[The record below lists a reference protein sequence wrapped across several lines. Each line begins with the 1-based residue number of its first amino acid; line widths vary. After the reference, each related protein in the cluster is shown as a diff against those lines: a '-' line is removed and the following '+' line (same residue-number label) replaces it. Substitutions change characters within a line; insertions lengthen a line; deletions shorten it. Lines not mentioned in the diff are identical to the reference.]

1 MSFVHLHVHTEYS
14 LLDGA
19 CRINKLI
26 ECAKNDGQKAIA
38 ITDHGVMYG
47 AVDFFKAAKSAGI
60 KPIIGCEVYVA
71 PRTRFDKDKSLD
83 SRYNHLIL
91 LCKNEVGYKNLIY
104 LVSKAFTEGFYSKPR
119 IDKELLK
126 DRTDGLIALS
136 ACLAGEIPSKI
147 LQNNFDGAK
156 EAALE
161 YNEMFGS
168 GNYYLELQN
177 HGYAEEQTVNSKLI
191 EISQQTGIPLVCTND
206 VHYVEKSDHE
216 MQNVLLCIGTN
227 HTVNEENPLSFT
239 TQEFYLKSQ
248 KEMSELF
255 AHIPH
260 AIENS
265 TIIAD
270 KCEFE
275 FEFGKIKLPYFD
287 LGNRNH
293 SDVMREICYNGLY
306 RIIGDNPP
314 VEYTDRLEYELS
326 IIEKMGYTDY
336 FLIVA
341 DFVNFAK
348 SKAIPVGP
356 GRGSGAG
363 SLAAYCMGITGID
376 PIKLNL
382 LFERFLN
389 PERVSMPD
397 FDIDFCYIRRQ
408 EVIDYV
414 IEKYGEDHVSQIAT
428 FGTLKAKAAVR
439 DVGRVYGIPYSL
451 CDAVAKLIPNRLG
464 ASIMDALDESKELNS
479 KYNTDA
485 DVRRILDMAMR
496 IEGMPRHMSTHAAGV
511 VITDKPVS
519 DYVPLAVSDAV
530 VVSQYPM
537 TNLDTLGLLKMD
549 FLGLRNLTVID
560 DTVKL
565 IGGNFKVDDIPL
577 DDPETMRLMAAGE
590 TIGVFQYESA
600 GMRAVLK
607 SLKPENMEDLIAVI
621 SLYRPGPRQ
630 YIPKY
635 IHFRHNK
642 DKINYDTPLLKPI
655 LEVTY
660 GCIVYQEQVM
670 QIFRRVAGYSF
681 GRADI
686 VRRAMSKKKHD
697 VLERERTIF
706 IYGEKDAQGNVVI
719 EGAVN
724 KGVPEKTAIKL
735 FEEITAFSSY
745 AFNKSHA
752 AAYAHVAYQTAY
764 LKCHY
769 PKEYMASLLTS
780 VLDSSGKVSEYLKEC
795 ENRRFK
801 ILTPSINR
809 SFGEFTCETDGI
821 RFGLLAVKN
830 LGRNNIKAII
840 DIREKHGEFN
850 NLYDFCI
857 KISNAPI
864 NRRGIESLIK
874 CGALDDLGLTRR
886 ALMLSLDKIYNI
898 IETERRTMGGGQ
910 ISLFSSEQKF
920 NAAHNEFNNSTE
932 FPLDDILAFEKEVT
946 DFYISGHPMQRY
958 YHFVEII
965 GSQNITDLLTAEETG
980 FIKDG
985 DSVTILGLISNYKQ
999 RKTKNN
1005 KIMGNIT
1012 LEDMTGS
1019 IDLITFESVINNS
1032 SQALKAGNIVVI
1044 NGKISFKEDEN
1055 PEILC
1060 NKIELFN
1067 EDDYIEELSE
1077 DTLPKI
1083 ISAQEIIVEINQE
1096 NIKNLHKLSLV
1107 SELFFGET
1115 TLITTGDKYNTI
1127 GKIALTDTLLSF
1139 LIQNFGENCIYIKN

>member
-19 CRINKLI
+19 CRIGRLV
-26 ECAKNDGQKAIA
+26 EAAKNDGQKAIA

-47 AVDFFKAAKSAGI
+47 AVDFFKAAKNAGI

-71 PRTRFDKDKSLD
+71 PRSRFDKDKTLD
-83 SRYNHLIL
+83 SRYNHLVL
-91 LCKNEVGYKNLIY
+91 LCKNQIGYENLIF

-119 IDKELLK
+119 IDKDLL
-126 DRTDGLIALS
+126 REYSEGLIGLS

-147 LQNNFDGAK
+147 LHNNFDGARA
-156 EAALE
+156 AALE
-161 YNEMFGS
+161 FNDIFGS

-177 HGYAEEQTVNSKLI
+177 HGYAEEKIVNERLV
-191 EISQQTGIPLVCTND
+191 EISHSTGIPLVCTND
-206 VHYVEKSDHE
+206 VHYVEKDDHE
-216 MQNVLLCIGTN
+216 MQNILLCIGTN
-227 HTVNEENPLSFT
+227 HTVNEENPLSFA

-248 KEMSELF
+248 SEMQKLF
-255 AHIPH
+255 AEVPE
-260 AIENS
+260 AVANTEV
-265 TIIAD
+265 IAD
-270 KCEFE
+270 KCNFE

-287 LGNRNH
+287 LGNKSH
-293 SDVMREICYNGLY
+293 PQVMRDMCYEGLRKLIGEAPDEIYVN
-306 RIIGDNPP
+306 
-314 VEYTDRLEYELS
+314 RLEYELK
-326 IIEKMGYTDY
+326 IIDKMGYTDY

-341 DFVNFAK
+341 DFVNYAK
-348 SKAIPVGP
+348 SKSIPVGP

-439 DVGRVYGIPYSL
+439 DVGRAYGISYSL
-451 CDAVAKLIPNRLG
+451 CDTVAKLIPNRFT
-464 ASIMDALDESKELNS
+464 INIKEALEESTEL
-479 KYNTDA
+479 KRRYDTDA
-485 DVRRILDMAMR
+485 DVRKILDMSMQ

-519 DYVPLAVSDAV
+519 SYVPLAVSDTV

-537 TNLDTLGLLKMD
+537 TNLDSLGLLKMD

-565 IGGNFKVDDIPL
+565 IGNGFSADKIPL
-577 DDPETMRLMAAGE
+577 NDSKTMRMMAAGD

-635 IHFRHNK
+635 IHFRHNS
-642 DKINYDTPLLKPI
+642 DKIKYDTPLLKPI

-670 QIFRRVAGYSF
+670 QIFREVAGYSF

-697 VLERERTIF
+697 VLQKERNVF
-706 IYGEKDAQGNVVI
+706 LFGEMDENGNVLI
-719 EGAVN
+719 DGAI
-724 KGVPEKTAIKL
+724 KRGVPQKVAEKL

-752 AAYAHVAYQTAY
+752 AAYAYVAYQTAY

-769 PKEYMASLLTS
+769 PKQYMASLLTS
-780 VLDSSGKVSEYLKEC
+780 VLDSSGKVAEYLKEC
-795 ENRRFK
+795 VVMNFK
-801 ILTPSINR
+801 ILPPCINR
-809 SFGEFTCETDGI
+809 SGGVFTCEDDGV
-821 RFGLLAVKN
+821 RFGLLAIKN
-830 LGRNNIKAII
+830 LGRNNINAILE
-840 DIREKHGEFN
+840 IRENEGDFKDV
-850 NLYDFCI
+850 YDFCV
-857 KISNAPI
+857 KISNSPI
-864 NRRGIESLIK
+864 NRRGVEALIK
-874 CGALDDLGLTRR
+874 SGTLDCFGLTRR
-886 ALMLSLDKIYNI
+886 ALMLSLDRMYDL
-898 IETERRTMGGGQ
+898 IESRRRNLGGGQ
-910 ISLFSSEQKF
+910 ISLFGSEQGQ
-920 NAAHNEFNNSTE
+920 NSVQFSFTDATE
-932 FPLDDILAFEKEVT
+932 FPKEDLLGFEKEVT
-946 DFYISGHPMQRY
+946 DFYISGHPMQKY
-958 YHFVEII
+958 SVFYQQI
-965 GSQNITDLLTAEETG
+965 GAKPISELLTAEETG
-980 FIKDG
+980 ICKDG
-985 DSVTILGLISNYKQ
+985 DSVTVLGLITSYKQ

-1005 KIMGNIT
+1005 KIMANVII
-1012 LEDMTGS
+1012 EDVTGS
-1019 IDLITFESVINNS
+1019 INALAFESVIS
-1032 SQALKAGNIVVI
+1032 FSAEALKTGNVVVA
-1044 NGKISFKEDEN
+1044 NGKIGFKEEET
-1055 PEILC
+1055 PELVLNRVETFLEEDYLRDTVETRAPSMIEAKEVIIEPTDNNRGNIHKLSV
-1060 NKIELFN
+1060 ITELFN
-1067 EDDYIEELSE
+1067 GSTPLYCNGEL
-1077 DTLPKI
+1077 
-1083 ISAQEIIVEINQE
+1083 
-1096 NIKNLHKLSLV
+1096 
-1107 SELFFGET
+1107 
-1115 TLITTGDKYNTI
+1115 I
-1127 GKIALTDTLLSF
+1127 GKIQLTETVLSF
-1139 LIQNFGENCIYIKN
+1139 LNKNFGKNCIILKK